1 MGAIKDSMPEWITEA
16 VETQQKHNLLMFVRG
31 REDVSDAVG
40 RQITDDEWEAVR
52 TTVAWRKGDDDEFI
66 GSLINQIV
74 WDAIAQANIN
84 MEDM

>member
-1 MGAIKDSMPEWITEA
+1 MSAVEDSMPEWIAEA
-16 VETQQKHNLLMFVRG
+16 VKTQQKHNLLMFVRG

-74 WDAIAQANIN
+74 WDAIAQANID